1 MWHVQR
7 GWERVVCFLL
17 VQIEQANL
25 AIPLLHRPDYWSL
38 TDEEDEECLEFANLE
53 NRAVRFRREDI
64 ATRGRVY
71 LEVNA
76 AEARQVLWEFLWK
89 YETDDLVLHDQYQCR
104 VSWYACT
111 TFPGQARP
119 GEMLTLVWT
128 DKTRHLQVICENTQ
142 LRKKFKDMVILLFA
156 GYKEKIASE
165 GNKEIAI
172 KDIEDPFLFQSILDR
187 IPVTPNNPL
196 WSNAKLEI
204 EAGNRVDIKSEQ
216 VVAPEDAQGS
226 ASSGAMP
233 KSRPRT
239 IPKLVKPEA
248 KDEFKTKREPD
259 DEKSAVTGEHYTSKV
274 ANIKGRIFRAEEM
287 FSFFESSDPNEMY
300 LTLKEEIEEE
310 IRKRSKLWMKTEWV
324 MPP

>member
-7 GWERVVCFLL
+7 DWERVVCFLL

-25 AIPLLHRPDYWSL
+25 AIPLLHHPDYWSL
-38 TDEEDEECLEFANLE
+38 TDEEDEECPEFANLE

-71 LEVNA
+71 PEVNA

-89 YETDDLVLHDQYQCR
+89 YETDGLVLNDQYKCR

-111 TFPGQARP
+111 TFPGQACP

-142 LRKKFKDMVILLFA
+142 LRKKFKDMVSLLFA

-196 WSNAKLEI
+196 WSNAKLKI

-259 DEKSAVTGEHYTSKV
+259 V
-274 ANIKGRIFRAEEM
+274 RAEEM
-287 FSFFESSDPNEMY
+287 SSLLELSDRNDEMY
-300 LTLKEEIEEE
+300 LTLKEELKEE
-310 IRKRSKLWMKTEWV
+310 IGKISSCGGTEGRRSG
-324 MPP
+324 

>member
-1 MWHVQR
+1 MLWQVQR
-7 GWERVVCFLL
+7 DWERVVCFLL
-17 VQIEQANL
+17 VQSEQANL

-38 TDEEDEECLEFANLE
+38 TDEEDEECPEFANLK

-64 ATRGRVY
+64 ATRGSGARGLY
-71 LEVNA
+71 PEVNA

-89 YETDDLVLHDQYQCR
+89 YEQDDGVLNDQYQCR
-104 VSWYACT
+104 VSWYACK

-165 GNKEIAI
+165 GKEITI
-172 KDIEDPFLFQSILDR
+172 KDPFLFQGILDR

-204 EAGNRVDIKSEQ
+204 EAGNRV
-216 VVAPEDAQGS
+216 VAPEDAQES

-287 FSFFESSDPNEMY
+287 SSFFESSDPNEMY

-310 IRKRSKLWMKTEWV
+310 IRKRSKLWRHWMKTEWV
-324 MPP
+324 TPP

>member
-7 GWERVVCFLL
+7 DWERVVCFLL

-25 AIPLLHRPDYWSL
+25 AIPLLHHPDYWSL
-38 TDEEDEECLEFANLE
+38 TDEEDEECPEFANLE

-71 LEVNA
+71 PEVNA

-89 YETDDLVLHDQYQCR
+89 YETDGLVLNDQYKCR

-111 TFPGQARP
+111 TFPGQAFP
-119 GEMLTLVWT
+119 LEMLTLVWT

-142 LRKKFKDMVILLFA
+142 LRKKFNDMVSLLFA

-196 WSNAKLEI
+196 WSNAKLKI

-259 DEKSAVTGEHYTSKV
+259 V
-274 ANIKGRIFRAEEM
+274 RAEEM
-287 FSFFESSDPNEMY
+287 PSLLELLDRNDKTY
-300 LTLKEEIEEE
+300 RTLKEELKEE
-310 IRKRSKLWMKTEWV
+310 IGKISSCGGTEGRRSG
-324 MPP
+324 